1 MHALQ
6 TPDLDSPPL
15 VRYGL
20 PEYVIGASP
29 AAATDFTQAV
39 DGNFYA
45 RLVSVHA
52 RLVTDA
58 NAANRTVCVEYRDG
72 AGNRY
77 ALSGTATTQ
86 AATLT
91 VDWLFNAFQPQ
102 TVAAVDTSNLV
113 PLVPMLLLPT
123 HDFRIHVVNVQAGDQ
138 LSRIRFVWERF
149 YTTSQPHRLNPAG

>member
-1 MHALQ
+1 MRALRE
-6 TPDLDSPPL
+6 PDLDSPPL

-20 PEYVIGASP
+20 PEYVLGASP
-29 AAATDFTQAV
+29 AAGADFTQAV
-39 DGNFYA
+39 DGNFFA
-45 RLVSVHA
+45 RLISVHA

-72 AGNRY
+72 NGNRY
-77 ALSGTATTQ
+77 MLSGTATTQ

-91 VDWLFNAFQPQ
+91 ADWIFSAFQPA

-123 HDFRIHVVNVQAGDQ
+123 HDFRVHVVNVQAGDQ

-149 YTTSQPHRLNPAG
+149 YTTGTPTRAVPVP